1 MEISRIGSI
10 VGCSVQTV
18 SVIAI
23 PMRSS
28 GRCGITVAPD
38 ESPHNRNGMDQILQ
52 RPAGATTTVNLPEPT
67 KGSLRPQLGSVPNS
81 GLGQSNNSTWLAL

>member
-10 VGCSVQTV
+10 VGCSVRIV

-23 PMRSS
+23 PMCSS
-28 GRCGITVAPD
+28 SRCGKSIAPD
-38 ESPHNRNGMDQILQ
+38 ESPNNRNGMDQILQ
-52 RPAGATTTVNLPEPT
+52 CPAGATTTVNLPAPT

-81 GLGQSNNSTWLAL
+81 GLGQSNNSTWFAL